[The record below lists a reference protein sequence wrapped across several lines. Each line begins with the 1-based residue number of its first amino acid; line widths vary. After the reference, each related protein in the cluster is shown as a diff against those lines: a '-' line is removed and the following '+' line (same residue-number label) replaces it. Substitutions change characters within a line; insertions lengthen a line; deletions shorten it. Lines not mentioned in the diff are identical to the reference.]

1 MPTSA
6 MRMALLMCARGLVH
20 LVSDDA
26 LRSDESVA
34 EIRAAIDGAARGECE
49 LAAAMYMRA
58 HSRWRA
64 FAEFEL
70 AN

>member
-1 MPTSA
+1 M
-6 MRMALLMCARGLVH
+6 
-20 LVSDDA
+20 VSDDI
-26 LRSDESVA
+26 LSGDQSVA

-49 LAAAMYMRA
+49 LAMAMYMRA

-64 FAEFEL
+64 FAEFEQ

>member
-1 MPTSA
+1 ME
-6 MRMALLMCARGLVH
+6 LDYGGLVY
-20 LVSDDA
+20 LLSDDA
-26 LRSDESVA
+26 LCGDQSVA
-34 EIRAAIDGAARGECE
+34 EIAAAIEAVAKGECE
-49 LAAAMYMRA
+49 LAVAMYKRA

>member
-1 MPTSA
+1 VY
-6 MRMALLMCARGLVH
+6 LL
-20 LVSDDA
+20 SDDA
-26 LRSDESVA
+26 LCGDQSVA
-34 EIRAAIDGAARGECE
+34 EISAAIEGVAKGECE
-49 LAAAMYMRA
+49 LAVAMYKRA

>member
-1 MPTSA
+1 M
-6 MRMALLMCARGLVH
+6 H

-26 LRSDESVA
+26 LCGDQSVA
-34 EIRAAIDGAARGECE
+34 EIRAAIDGAARGEWE
-49 LAAAMYMRA
+49 LAVAMYMRA
-58 HSRWRA
+58 HNRWRA